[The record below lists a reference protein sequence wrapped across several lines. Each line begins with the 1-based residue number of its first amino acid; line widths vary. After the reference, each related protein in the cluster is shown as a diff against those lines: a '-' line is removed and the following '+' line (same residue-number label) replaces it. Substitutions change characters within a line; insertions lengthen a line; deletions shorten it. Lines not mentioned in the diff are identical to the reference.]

1 MSTIAPLTDSLS
13 QHLARIEVPRG
24 LYAAIGAAAALRSD
38 GPEEVR
44 QRTAAAWA
52 DVQRLPVDIAT
63 GALAGVQT
71 AAATAGDTA
80 AAMGAAV
87 SRMGSGAAATYNTL
101 ADRGRD
107 EAVAF
112 AAERAVRAR
121 VSRVEDRVA
130 PKAGRAAVRFLER
143 RRRLQESPAV
153 RRTASAAQRTR
164 FAARRGAER
173 FSQMNAPVM
182 AADPDDIG

>member
-1 MSTIAPLTDSLS
+1 MEPLTENLS
-13 QHLARIEVPRG
+13 RHLARLEVPRSV
-24 LYAAIGAAAALRSD
+24 YAAIGAATALRQD
-38 GPEEVR
+38 GPDELR
-44 QRTAAAWA
+44 HRTAAAWA
-52 DVQRLPVDIAT
+52 DVQQLPVDIAA
-63 GALAGVQT
+63 GALAGVQS
-71 AAATAGDTA
+71 AATTAGDA
-80 AAMGAAV
+80 AGAIGAAV
-87 SRMGSGAAATYNTL
+87 SRMGSGVAATYNTL
-101 ADRGRD
+101 AERGHD